1 MIIAA
6 LKMTLLTVAFIG
18 KDKTKL
24 GKVKSCTHIQRRWQ
38 NILKENYP
46 GLLAKKRK
54 PLRPS
59 IHGSVSLQM
68 KF

>member
-6 LKMTLLTVAFIG
+6 LKLTLMTVVFIG

-24 GKVKSCTHIQRRWQ
+24 GKAKSCTDLRRRWQ
-38 NILKENYP
+38 NILRKKYP
-46 GLLAKKRK
+46 GLLAKERK

-59 IHGSVSLQM
+59 IHGTVSLQM